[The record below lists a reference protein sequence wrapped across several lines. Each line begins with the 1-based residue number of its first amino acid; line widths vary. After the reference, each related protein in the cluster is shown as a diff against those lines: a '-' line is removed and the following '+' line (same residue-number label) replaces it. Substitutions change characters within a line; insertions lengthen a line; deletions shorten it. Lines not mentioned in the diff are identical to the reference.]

1 MPPPFIAFS
10 INGLDRVR
18 KDVISV
24 ISKRIETGTVDGDAL
39 GFLEELF
46 SGWLEMNDDKKIYLH
61 YIISRHKNEGNTQGL
76 LSRWLFEGYDL
87 RVVMPR
93 PIMRHIL
100 SKFGFVPSYEF
111 LPDHYEYPVEVW
123 CRPAGTCGR
132 GSPTRTTA
140 WAESE

>member
-1 MPPPFIAFS
+1 MPSPFIPFS

-18 KDVISV
+18 KEVIPV
-24 ISKRIETGTVDGDAL
+24 TSKRIETGSADGEAL

-46 SGWLEMNDDKKIYLH
+46 SGWLEMNDDKQIYLH
-61 YIISRHKNEGNTQGL
+61 YIISRRKNEGNTQGL
-76 LSRWLFEGYDL
+76 LSRWLYEGYDL

-100 SKFGFVPSYEF
+100 SKFGFIPSYEF

-123 CRPAGTCGR
+123 CQPAGNCGC
-132 GSPTRTTA
+132 GSSTHTTA
-140 WAESE
+140 RAG